1 MKLVHGSLF
10 SGFDAPSVAASWM
23 GWKNAFHC
31 EINPFCNEI
40 LKYWFPNSEH
50 YEDITK
56 TDFSQWKGR
65 IDVLTGGFPCQ
76 PFSLAGQR
84 KGADDNRYL
93 WPHMLRAIRE
103 IRPAWVIGENVA
115 GILTM
120 VQPGKETEVGSQ
132 TSLFGEDNRKRIL
145 LRQEYVVE
153 TICKD
158 LEREG
163 YSVQPLLIP
172 ACAVGA
178 PHRRDRVWFI
188 AHCADSRTEDVR
200 REREDKVLSDGI
212 APDTNGKR
220 CNNRSD
226 NWKERPFYYDWK
238 RYSEEGQ
245 SEWNKRKC
253 GTCKNSSTTSDS
265 QCSGSGQ
272 IHEKVQPEEPNG
284 DSTDRNGYEW
294 DATNSNSEKLQEWLK
309 TGRRSNEAENRA
321 RMDNGIERFGSLRYA
336 PYSYNKR
343 LQGCINFGSVGK
355 EKKKS
360 SHEQFSGS
368 LFPDW
373 QNFPTQSPVCRG
385 NDGLPMPN
393 NIVAFFEER
402 NRMDRDYIIYNS
414 LKSGKLHAN
423 YETGE
428 IYSTSIRGHEG
439 KHVALKGSI
448 CNGYIVHT
456 ISFNGIKKQCRAH
469 QIVWIS
475 ANGLYDKEK
484 YQIDHINRDRKDN
497 RISNLRLVT
506 RKENIANQKRTD
518 TNILSIEDRL
528 KVCELFYIGH
538 MKMRDIAEDFGV
550 SKSTI
555 FNIVHKF
562 DVDDLTIPFT
572 KWRQESV
579 KGYGNA
585 IVPQVILEIFKAIE
599 EIEQLE

>member
-226 NWKERPFYYDWK
+226 NWKERPFYYNRK
-238 RYSEEGQ
+238 RNSEEDQ
-245 SEWNKRKC
+245 SKRDKRKC
-253 GTCKNSSTTSDS
+253 RTCKNGSVASDS

-272 IHEKVQPEEPNG
+272 IQQKYNPKSQMGTALTAMAVNGMLPTPTNSMVTYQDFIQAGYHSSKRPDYGLIPTPTASSHHNGCCKERKDGTSRKSELNHYIAAQTGKTSLLNPLFVEEMMGFPLMWTTLPFLSQSG
-284 DSTDRNGYEW
+284 DRN
-294 DATNSNSEKLQEWLK
+294 
-309 TGRRSNEAENRA
+309 
-321 RMDNGIERFGSLRYA
+321 
-336 PYSYNKR
+336 
-343 LQGCINFGSVGK
+343 
-355 EKKKS
+355 
-360 SHEQFSGS
+360 
-368 LFPDW
+368 
-373 QNFPTQSPVCRG
+373 QSK
-385 NDGLPMPN
+385 DT
-393 NIVAFFEER
+393 
-402 NRMDRDYIIYNS
+402 
-414 LKSGKLHAN
+414 
-423 YETGE
+423 ET
-428 IYSTSIRGHEG
+428 
-439 KHVALKGSI
+439 
-448 CNGYIVHT
+448 
-456 ISFNGIKKQCRAH
+456 
-469 QIVWIS
+469 
-475 ANGLYDKEK
+475 
-484 YQIDHINRDRKDN
+484 
-497 RISNLRLVT
+497 
-506 RKENIANQKRTD
+506 
-518 TNILSIEDRL
+518 
-528 KVCELFYIGH
+528 
-538 MKMRDIAEDFGV
+538 
-550 SKSTI
+550 
-555 FNIVHKF
+555 
-562 DVDDLTIPFT
+562 P
-572 KWRQESV
+572 
-579 KGYGNA
+579 
-585 IVPQVILEIFKAIE
+585 
-599 EIEQLE
+599 

>member
-31 EINPFCNEI
+31 EINPFCNDI

-56 TDFSQWKGR
+56 TDFSQWRGR
-65 IDVLTGGFPCQ
+65 IDILTGGFPCQ

-158 LEREG
+158 LERER

-178 PHRRDRVWFI
+178 PHRRDRVWFVARLI
-188 AHCADSRTEDVR
+188 TDTACRGSGGTPHESCCENERQNGYKTQQPFVR
-200 REREDKVLSDGI
+200 GCVRASSHSDGE
-212 APDTNGKR
+212 R

-226 NWKERPFYYDWK
+226 NWKERPICYDQK
-238 RYSEEGQ
+238 RYSEEDQ
-245 SEWNKRKC
+245 SKRDKRKC
-253 GTCKNSSTTSDS
+253 RTCKNGSVASDS

-272 IHEKVQPEEPNG
+272 IQQKIQFKQSDGN
-284 DSTDRNGYEW
+284 SSDRNGSEW
-294 DATNSNSEKLQEWLK
+294 DVTYSDTSRLSTLRLPSNTETEGWKDENGQPLQSSSNARGTLLTEW
-309 TGRRSNEAENRA
+309 
-321 RMDNGIERFGSLRYA
+321 
-336 PYSYNKR
+336 
-343 LQGCINFGSVGK
+343 
-355 EKKKS
+355 
-360 SHEQFSGS
+360 
-368 LFPDW
+368 W

-385 NDGLPMPN
+385 NDGVP
-393 NIVAFFEER
+393 
-402 NRMDRDYIIYNS
+402 
-414 LKSGKLHAN
+414 
-423 YETGE
+423 
-428 IYSTSIRGHEG
+428 
-439 KHVALKGSI
+439 
-448 CNGYIVHT
+448 
-456 ISFNGIKKQCRAH
+456 FN
-469 QIVWIS
+469 V
-475 ANGLYDKEK
+475 
-484 YQIDHINRDRKDN
+484 DN
-497 RISNLRLVT
+497 
-506 RKENIANQKRTD
+506 
-518 TNILSIEDRL
+518 
-528 KVCELFYIGH
+528 
-538 MKMRDIAEDFGV
+538 
-550 SKSTI
+550 
-555 FNIVHKF
+555 
-562 DVDDLTIPFT
+562 LTIPFT
-572 KWRQESV
+572 KWRKESI

>member
-1 MKLVHGSLF
+1 MKLVHGRLF

-226 NWKERPFYYDWK
+226 NWKERPFYYNRK
-238 RYSEEGQ
+238 RNSEEDQ
-245 SEWNKRKC
+245 SKRDKRKC
-253 GTCKNSSTTSDS
+253 RTCKNGSVASDS

-272 IHEKVQPEEPNG
+272 IQQKIQSKKPNG
-284 DSTDRNGYEW
+284 YCIDSNGSKRNVADSYKFNGDLPGFHSGRISQFEASGLRIDPNTYCEFP
-294 DATNSNSEKLQEWLK
+294 SQRMLQGEK
-309 TGRRSNEAENRA
+309 GRYKQKIRTESLHSRSNWE
-321 RMDNGIERFGSLRYA
+321 
-336 PYSYNKR
+336 
-343 LQGCINFGSVGK
+343 
-355 EKKKS
+355 
-360 SHEQFSGS
+360 
-368 LFPDW
+368 
-373 QNFPTQSPVCRG
+373 NFPTQSPVCRG
-385 NDGLPMPN
+385 NDGLP
-393 NIVAFFEER
+393 
-402 NRMDRDYIIYNS
+402 
-414 LKSGKLHAN
+414 
-423 YETGE
+423 
-428 IYSTSIRGHEG
+428 
-439 KHVALKGSI
+439 
-448 CNGYIVHT
+448 
-456 ISFNGIKKQCRAH
+456 
-469 QIVWIS
+469 
-475 ANGLYDKEK
+475 
-484 YQIDHINRDRKDN
+484 
-497 RISNLRLVT
+497 
-506 RKENIANQKRTD
+506 
-518 TNILSIEDRL
+518 
-528 KVCELFYIGH
+528 
-538 MKMRDIAEDFGV
+538 
-550 SKSTI
+550 
-555 FNIVHKF
+555 F
-562 DVDDLTIPFT
+562 DVDNLTIPFT

>member
-23 GWKNAFHC
+23 GWENAFHC

-40 LKYWFPNSEH
+40 LKYWFPDSEH

-132 TSLFGEDNRKRIL
+132 TSLFGEDNQKRIL

-178 PHRRDRVWFI
+178 PHRRDRVWFV
-188 AHCADSRTEDVR
+188 AHRTDSRTEDVR

-212 APDTNGKR
+212 APDTYCEFPSQRMLQGEKG
-220 CNNRSD
+220 
-226 NWKERPFYYDWK
+226 
-238 RYSEEGQ
+238 RYKQKIRTESLH
-245 SEWNKRKC
+245 S
-253 GTCKNSSTTSDS
+253 
-265 QCSGSGQ
+265 
-272 IHEKVQPEEPNG
+272 
-284 DSTDRNGYEW
+284 
-294 DATNSNSEKLQEWLK
+294 
-309 TGRRSNEAENRA
+309 RSN
-321 RMDNGIERFGSLRYA
+321 
-336 PYSYNKR
+336 
-343 LQGCINFGSVGK
+343 
-355 EKKKS
+355 
-360 SHEQFSGS
+360 
-368 LFPDW
+368 W

-385 NDGLPMPN
+385 NDGLP
-393 NIVAFFEER
+393 
-402 NRMDRDYIIYNS
+402 
-414 LKSGKLHAN
+414 
-423 YETGE
+423 
-428 IYSTSIRGHEG
+428 
-439 KHVALKGSI
+439 
-448 CNGYIVHT
+448 
-456 ISFNGIKKQCRAH
+456 
-469 QIVWIS
+469 
-475 ANGLYDKEK
+475 
-484 YQIDHINRDRKDN
+484 
-497 RISNLRLVT
+497 
-506 RKENIANQKRTD
+506 
-518 TNILSIEDRL
+518 
-528 KVCELFYIGH
+528 
-538 MKMRDIAEDFGV
+538 
-550 SKSTI
+550 
-555 FNIVHKF
+555 F
-562 DVDDLTIPFT
+562 DVDNLTIPFT

-599 EIEQLE
+599 ELDN

>member
-23 GWKNAFHC
+23 GWENAFHC

-115 GILTM
+115 GILTV

-188 AHCADSRTEDVR
+188 AHCADSRTEEVR
-200 REREDKVLSDGI
+200 RERKDKVLSDGI
-212 APDTNGKR
+212 APDTYCEFPSQRMLQGEKG
-220 CNNRSD
+220 
-226 NWKERPFYYDWK
+226 
-238 RYSEEGQ
+238 RYKQKIRTESLH
-245 SEWNKRKC
+245 S
-253 GTCKNSSTTSDS
+253 
-265 QCSGSGQ
+265 
-272 IHEKVQPEEPNG
+272 
-284 DSTDRNGYEW
+284 
-294 DATNSNSEKLQEWLK
+294 
-309 TGRRSNEAENRA
+309 RSN
-321 RMDNGIERFGSLRYA
+321 
-336 PYSYNKR
+336 
-343 LQGCINFGSVGK
+343 
-355 EKKKS
+355 
-360 SHEQFSGS
+360 
-368 LFPDW
+368 W

-385 NDGLPMPN
+385 NDGLP
-393 NIVAFFEER
+393 
-402 NRMDRDYIIYNS
+402 
-414 LKSGKLHAN
+414 
-423 YETGE
+423 
-428 IYSTSIRGHEG
+428 
-439 KHVALKGSI
+439 
-448 CNGYIVHT
+448 
-456 ISFNGIKKQCRAH
+456 
-469 QIVWIS
+469 
-475 ANGLYDKEK
+475 
-484 YQIDHINRDRKDN
+484 
-497 RISNLRLVT
+497 
-506 RKENIANQKRTD
+506 
-518 TNILSIEDRL
+518 
-528 KVCELFYIGH
+528 
-538 MKMRDIAEDFGV
+538 
-550 SKSTI
+550 
-555 FNIVHKF
+555 F
-562 DVDDLTIPFT
+562 DVDNLTIPFT

-599 EIEQLE
+599 ELDN

>member
-23 GWKNAFHC
+23 GWENAFHC

-40 LKYWFPNSEH
+40 LKYWFPDSEH

-145 LRQEYVVE
+145 LRQEYIVE

-188 AHCADSRTEDVR
+188 AHCADSRTEEVR
-200 REREDKVLSDGI
+200 RERKDKVLSDGI
-212 APDTNGKR
+212 APDTYCEFPSQRMLQGEKG
-220 CNNRSD
+220 
-226 NWKERPFYYDWK
+226 
-238 RYSEEGQ
+238 RYKQKIRTESLH
-245 SEWNKRKC
+245 S
-253 GTCKNSSTTSDS
+253 
-265 QCSGSGQ
+265 
-272 IHEKVQPEEPNG
+272 
-284 DSTDRNGYEW
+284 
-294 DATNSNSEKLQEWLK
+294 
-309 TGRRSNEAENRA
+309 RSN
-321 RMDNGIERFGSLRYA
+321 
-336 PYSYNKR
+336 
-343 LQGCINFGSVGK
+343 
-355 EKKKS
+355 
-360 SHEQFSGS
+360 
-368 LFPDW
+368 W

-385 NDGLPMPN
+385 NDGLP
-393 NIVAFFEER
+393 
-402 NRMDRDYIIYNS
+402 
-414 LKSGKLHAN
+414 
-423 YETGE
+423 
-428 IYSTSIRGHEG
+428 
-439 KHVALKGSI
+439 
-448 CNGYIVHT
+448 
-456 ISFNGIKKQCRAH
+456 
-469 QIVWIS
+469 
-475 ANGLYDKEK
+475 
-484 YQIDHINRDRKDN
+484 
-497 RISNLRLVT
+497 
-506 RKENIANQKRTD
+506 
-518 TNILSIEDRL
+518 
-528 KVCELFYIGH
+528 
-538 MKMRDIAEDFGV
+538 
-550 SKSTI
+550 
-555 FNIVHKF
+555 F
-562 DVDDLTIPFT
+562 DVDNLTIPFT

-599 EIEQLE
+599 ELDN